1 MSRRM
6 QAMTLLV
13 GGATALACGEPYSN
27 DDLLFSRS
35 VPADDRVMIDLP
47 ARPDMPSPTE
57 TAQYYLRLVEISDQV
72 NRAIFDPLATVRTI
86 AAEPPTRRD
95 DDTRMWGPIATS
107 TQAAFTLYM
116 VRTTT
121 AGVRSPTS
129 TTTIIPIDERFDF
142 ALYGTPVGGGESLV
156 VISGTF
162 APLTADGKGVGSIAV
177 DLDNYRRLARGEP
190 DGGQYLGYYDD
201 RDGLA
206 LELGFLAPPELGPM
220 SAYYSYRKQGE
231 AVDFLFHQRVD
242 LSAPQG
248 PPISAL
254 ESTTLIGR
262 WRPDQQGRAD
272 QYYDGGDI
280 PFAATGSEC
289 WDGQFRRVYFGTNT
303 AELGPSY
310 GAIEA
315 CAPDL
320 RTPVQLRR

>member
-1 MSRRM
+1 MKRGAHS
-6 QAMTLLV
+6 ASILLV
-13 GGATALACGEPYSN
+13 ATVAGACGEPYSN
-27 DDLLFSRS
+27 DDLLFSRA

-72 NRAIFDPLATVRTI
+72 NRAIFDPLATVRGI

-95 DDTRMWGPIATS
+95 DDTRMWGPIYTS
-107 TQAAFTLYM
+107 TRSTFTLYM
-116 VRTTT
+116 VRTATD
-121 AGVRSPTS
+121 GVRSPTS

-142 ALYGTPVGGGESLV
+142 ALYGAPSAGGEPLV

-177 DLDNYRRLARGEP
+177 DLDNYRRLEPSEP

-206 LELGFLAPPELGPM
+206 LEMGFVAPPERGPM
-220 SAYYSYRKQGE
+220 SAYYSFRKQGV
-231 AVDFLFHQRVD
+231 AVDFLFHQKVD

-272 QYYDGGDI
+272 QYYEGGDI

-289 WDGQFRRVYFGTNT
+289 WDGQFRRVYFGSNT
-303 AELGPSY
+303 EELGPSY
-310 GAIEA
+310 GAVEA

-320 RTPVQLRR
+320 RSPLQPRR

>member
-1 MSRRM
+1 MRRLGSR
-6 QAMTLLV
+6 ALLV
-13 GGATALACGEPYSN
+13 LVAATLACGEPYSN

-35 VPADDRVMIDLP
+35 VPPDDRVMIDLP

-72 NRAIFDPLATVRTI
+72 NRAIFDPLATVRGI
-86 AAEPPTRRD
+86 AAQPPTRRD
-95 DDTRMWGPIATS
+95 DDTRMWGPITTS
-107 TQAAFTLYM
+107 TRAAFTLYM
-116 VRTTT
+116 VRTAT

-129 TTTIIPIDERFDF
+129 TTTIIPVEERFDF
-142 ALYGTPVGGGESLV
+142 ALYGTPVAGGTSLV

-177 DLDNYRRLARGEP
+177 DLDNYRQLEPSEP
-190 DGGQYLGYYDD
+190 DGGQYQGYYDD

-206 LELGFLAPPELGPM
+206 LELGFVAPPERGPM
-220 SAYYSYRKQGE
+220 SAYYSYRKQGA

-262 WRPDQQGRAD
+262 WRADQQGRAD

-289 WDGQFRRVYFGTNT
+289 WDSQFRRVYFGANT
-303 AELGPSY
+303 EELGPTF
-310 GAIEA
+310 GAVEA
-315 CAPDL
+315 CAPEL